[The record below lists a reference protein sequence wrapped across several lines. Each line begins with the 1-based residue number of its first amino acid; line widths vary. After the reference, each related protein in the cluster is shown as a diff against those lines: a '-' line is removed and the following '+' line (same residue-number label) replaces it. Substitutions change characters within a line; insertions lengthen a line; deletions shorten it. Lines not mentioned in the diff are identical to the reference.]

1 MQNLCMCD
9 DGESPIVLL
18 LVLASRLQLSRTQ
31 LQKVLFNLHVEAPEV
46 LDLLLDFLHGEVLF
60 GKGFEF
66 HFLKLGVVLVRDVD
80 DLGYL
85 PFHIRSLA
93 HGALEV
99 DDLQHWALADIGEQL
114 APVLLDHLVKLI
126 DARLLHTVAGR
137 SHQTSAS
144 KHLGTATPEW
154 QRWKAPE
161 DLPSSTPKRRTQK
174 NEEELL
180 SHNRSVLLAETNTG
194 LGMFLAAKPAK
205 EAPTKWV
212 KAGRLQNDSEDLCTL
227 ARK

>member
-1 MQNLCMCD
+1 MFEFRIAHKHALQGTIREPRISMQNLCMCD

-126 DARLLHTVAGR
+126 DARLLHTVAVSYIHVVKGTIYR
-137 SHQTSAS
+137 PITSSPSCVHAYKSIYIS
-144 KHLGTATPEW
+144 KYINSYIYTCYMYIYTHVKVCKLIVCIDTYMLGNPGNA
-154 QRWKAPE
+154 
-161 DLPSSTPKRRTQK
+161 
-174 NEEELL
+174 
-180 SHNRSVLLAETNTG
+180 
-194 LGMFLAAKPAK
+194 
-205 EAPTKWV
+205 
-212 KAGRLQNDSEDLCTL
+212 
-227 ARK
+227 